1 MKRPKKLK
9 ILLLLVIS
17 FAILSSLY
25 LYINSEKKYE
35 DISYSEFISYVK
47 NGKIERVNLNNS
59 SRIRGKFTTGE
70 FFITDNPRTENFKE
84 TLLINNIKVV
94 ETSGNSTI
102 VQGFTFLLFLVGIGA
117 IAYFINNNMTK
128 QAQKE
133 MASMSNVESNNEN
146 EYTFTFDNVAG
157 NEEAKESLKELV
169 DFIDN
174 PEKYSKYGARIPR
187 GILLYGPPGT
197 GKTLLAKALAGEAK
211 VPFFSVTGSDF
222 IQVYAGLGASRIRAL
237 FKKAKEC
244 GKSVIFIDEIDALGK
259 KRKGSLSNNGNDEG
273 DRTLNALLT
282 EMSGFSESE
291 GTIVVA
297 ATNRVDILDEA
308 LLRPGRFDR
317 QIEVG
322 LPDVNGR
329 YKILKLHSE
338 NKPLSEDVNLEKLS
352 QETSYF
358 SGAMLE
364 NLMNEAAMIAAR
376 NNDPDIKMVHI
387 DKAFFTV
394 LVGEEKKDRS
404 GILMKDK
411 KITAYHEAGHALVA
425 KKVSKDNRVTKV
437 SIIPSTKG
445 MGGFSMNI
453 PPDKIYQTKKDIMN
467 NIMIAL
473 GGRAAEEIIFGVE
486 NITTGAYNDLQ
497 KATDMVVKMMGVY
510 GMDEE
515 LGLLNYEVVL
525 GGNIGSNSIIIERS
539 KKQIDLLYNETKKLI
554 IENSKFLN
562 QIAINLLD
570 KEVLDEME
578 INEII
583 FKKCSI
589 A

>member
-25 LYINSEKKYE
+25 LYINSEKKYD
-35 DISYSEFISYVK
+35 DISYSEFMEYVK
-47 NGKIERVNLNNS
+47 DGKIERVDLNDG
-59 SRIRGKFTTGE
+59 SRIRGKFATGE
-70 FFITDNPRTENFKE
+70 YFITDNPRTENFKE
-84 TLLINNIKVV
+84 ILLMNNVKVV
-94 ETSGNSTI
+94 ESNGSSVI
-102 VQGFTFLLFLVGIGA
+102 AQGLTFLLFIVGIGV
-117 IAYFINNNMTK
+117 IGYFVNNNMTK

-133 MASMSNVESNNEN
+133 MALMSNVESGNGSGDV
-146 EYTFTFDNVAG
+146 FTFDNVAG

-169 DFIDN
+169 DFIEN

-211 VPFFSVTGSDF
+211 VPFFSVSGSDF

-259 KRKGSLSNNGNDEG
+259 KRKGSLSNSGNDEG

-282 EMSGFSESE
+282 EMSGFSDRE

-297 ATNRVDILDEA
+297 ATNRVDTLDEA

-322 LPDVNGR
+322 LPDLNAR
-329 YKILKLHSE
+329 FKILKLHSK
-338 NKPLSEDVNLEKLS
+338 NKPLSEDVNLEKLA

-364 NLMNEAAMIAAR
+364 NLMNESAMIAAR
-376 NNDPDIKMVHI
+376 NNDININMDHI

-404 GILMKDK
+404 SILNKDK

-425 KKVSKDNRVTKV
+425 KKVSKENRVTKV

-453 PPDKIYQTKKDIMN
+453 PPDKMYQTKKDIRN
-467 NIMIAL
+467 SIMIAL
-473 GGRAAEEIIFGVE
+473 GGRAAEEIIFGIE
-486 NITTGAYNDLQ
+486 NITTGASSDLQ
-497 KATDMVVKMMGVY
+497 KATDMAIKMMGIY

-515 LGLLNYEVVL
+515 LGLVNYEVVL
-525 GGNIGSNSIIIERS
+525 GQNIGSNSFVIERL
-539 KKQIDLLYNETKKLI
+539 KKQIDSLYEETKEILI
-554 IENSKFLN
+554 TNEKFLH
-562 QIAINLLD
+562 QIATALLD
-570 KEVLDEME
+570 KEVLDESE
-578 INEII
+578 INVLAS
-583 FKKCSI
+583 KKCL
-589 A
+589 AV